1 MSGPAGDERL
11 VVVQAMAEHLPGRLF
26 PRDVRARL
34 EAHCALEPGSPL
46 REFHSARAR
55 AALAR
60 ADVLLTGWGCPRV
73 DAGVLARAPRL
84 RAVVHAAGTV
94 KEHLDRAVFERGI
107 AVGSAAWA
115 NAIPVA
121 EYTLAMILLANKGV
135 PTAVREYRERRAD
148 LDLARR
154 YAVIGNYR
162 RRVGLVGASQIGRRV
177 LELLRPF
184 DLEVLLTDP
193 FVTVDEAAA
202 LGTRLVGLPELF
214 ATSDLVSLHVPSVE
228 ATRGMV
234 DARLLASMPDGAT
247 LLNTARG
254 ALVDQDALTAQLRT
268 GRIRAVLDV
277 TEPEVTD
284 AASPLWDLPN
294 VVLTPH
300 IAGSLGGELARLGA
314 AAVAEVLRVA
324 AGLPLAHPV
333 DYEALSVS
341 A

>member
-1 MSGPAGDERL
+1 
-11 VVVQAMAEHLPGRLF
+11 MAEHLPGRLF

-34 EAHCALEPGSPL
+34 EARCAVEPGPPL
-46 REFHSARAR
+46 REFRSARAR

-60 ADVLLTGWGCPRV
+60 ADILLTGWGCPRV
-73 DAGVLARAPRL
+73 DTDVLARAPRL
-84 RAVVHAAGTV
+84 RAVVHTAGTV

-107 AVGSAAWA
+107 MVGSAAWA

-135 PTAVREYRERRAD
+135 PAAAREYRRRRAD
-148 LDLARR
+148 PDLTRR
-154 YAVIGNYR
+154 YPAIGNYR
-162 RRVGLVGASQIGRRV
+162 RTVGLVGASRIGRRV
-177 LELLRPF
+177 LELLQPF
-184 DLEVLLTDP
+184 DLEVLLSDP
-193 FVTVDEAAA
+193 FVTADEATA
-202 LGTRLVGLPELF
+202 LGARPAGLPELF
-214 ATSDLVSLHVPSVE
+214 AACDLVSLHAPSVE

-254 ALVDQDALTAQLRT
+254 ALVDQDALTAELRT

-277 TEPEVTD
+277 TEPEITD

-314 AAVAEVLRVA
+314 AAVDEVLRVA

-333 DYEALSVS
+333 EYDALSVS